1 MAQKLAENSDGTK
14 LQQQPNTSNA
24 EINLEKVLLIEDKIW
39 TLLEVHRFLERV
51 VKENEAKKG
60 FEEEQKE
67 APVASTLEEALTKE
81 EFASKLS
88 EVAFLCEEWW
98 EVTHEDSINNL
109 EKAFRHDQLRRAV
122 R

>member
-1 MAQKLAENSDGTK
+1 MAQKLAESSDGTK
-14 LQQQPNTSNA
+14 KQQPNA

-51 VKENEAKKG
+51 VKENDAKRG
-60 FEEEQKE
+60 LEEERKQ
-67 APVASTLEEALTKE
+67 AEEALTKE

-88 EVAFLCEEWW
+88 EVAFLCDEWW

-109 EKAFRHDQLRRAV
+109 EKAFRHD
-122 R
+122 